1 VNDVRIDTVEIHRL
15 TDRGAE
21 VDRHVH
27 RVADTAY
34 AISQRL
40 VPQPG
45 DPFDP
50 YATGRLKVSGTV
62 ERGPG
67 RATWDVTY
75 GNRRVNYAIYVEMG
89 TRHMHAE
96 PYLRP
101 ALLEAVRFH
110 DRI

>member
-1 VNDVRIDTVEIHRL
+1 MNDVHVDPAGVHDL
-15 TDRGAE
+15 TRRRGD
-21 VDRHVH
+21 VDQHVRRMAQTTH
-27 RVADTAY
+27 AV
-34 AISQRL
+34 SQRY

-50 YATGRLKVSGTV
+50 YATGRLKASGKV

-75 GNRRVNYAIYVEMG
+75 GNRRVNYAIYVELG

-101 ALLEAVRFH
+101 ALLETVRFY
-110 DRI
+110 DRL